1 MMIKVLL
8 VDDQASVRIGLRM
21 RLALEPDLEV
31 VGEAEDG
38 EQALVQAAKLCPNV
52 VVMDVAMPN
61 MDGIAATDCLHK
73 SQTAVAVV
81 MLSIHDNA
89 QVRAQA
95 RAAGAAD
102 FVVKGATEPLI
113 IAIRRAARI

>member
-8 VDDQASVRIGLRM
+8 VDDQASVRMGLRM

-38 EQALVQAAKLCPNV
+38 VQALVLAQNLCPDV

-61 MDGIAATDCLHK
+61 MDGVAATDCLHK
-73 SQTAVAVV
+73 QQARIAVV

-102 FVVKGATEPLI
+102 FVVKGSPEPLI
-113 IAIRRAARI
+113 QAIRQAASG